1 MLKVVL
7 IVYNVTYCSA
17 FHIKMNDEEIKNHL
31 FGSDFFMR
39 GFLGVRNERLK
50 ETALL
55 NGGNL
60 HQMILTSTLLKLVEK
75 GR

>member
-1 MLKVVL
+1 
-7 IVYNVTYCSA
+7 
-17 FHIKMNDEEIKNHL
+17 MNDEEIKNHL

-55 NGGNL
+55 NRGDPHEVIPAN
-60 HQMILTSTLLKLVEK
+60 TLLEVVEK
-75 GR
+75 AR